1 MVKVREEQPLHFD
14 GSINLELWLSQ
25 LNEYNPDVNLGRIRE
40 ACDLSQ
46 QAEEKAV
53 ATNSVWR
60 EGVSS
65 YKTGLEMANILSE
78 LRMDEDA
85 IVAGIIYRAVREN
98 QITLNHVRKNFGTTV
113 ADLVEGVLKMA
124 VIGTIDL
131 KPNQAVLGVR
141 SDQIEQARR
150 MIVALVDD
158 VRVALIK
165 LAERTCAIRNIAHS
179 DANQKIRLARE
190 LSLIHISEPTRRS

>member
-98 QITLNHVRKNFGTTV
+98 QIT
-113 ADLVEGVLKMA
+113 
-124 VIGTIDL
+124 
-131 KPNQAVLGVR
+131 
-141 SDQIEQARR
+141 
-150 MIVALVDD
+150 
-158 VRVALIK
+158 
-165 LAERTCAIRNIAHS
+165 
-179 DANQKIRLARE
+179 
-190 LSLIHISEPTRRS
+190 